1 MLRAMGSQAAGP
13 PGSGPLNDS
22 STRRDFFAV
31 PSDRERLIAAM
42 AAGCAERGYART
54 SVEDIVSRAGVA
66 PESFERHFANKSE
79 CGMAALK
86 QIVPAITKVAST
98 GIAPES
104 SDRSTLRAVKSLLEL
119 LAAEP
124 SLASLSIVDAR
135 QAMPPEAY
143 ELYGSAARILAAML
157 DQLRGYSG
165 AETPAPPSAARG
177 AVGGA
182 ETLIRR
188 ELIAGRADRLPELL
202 PDIVYG
208 ALVPFIDQSEALRY
222 TELARELVNG
232 GG

>member
-1 MLRAMGSQAAGP
+1 MCR
-13 PGSGPLNDS
+13 
-22 STRRDFFAV
+22 T
-31 PSDRERLIAAM
+31 
-42 AAGCAERGYART
+42 GYART

-66 PESFERHFANKSE
+66 PESFERHFADKSE

-104 SDRSTLRAVKSLLEL
+104 SARSTLRAVKSLLEL

-143 ELYGSAARILAAML
+143 DLYVSAARILAAML
-157 DQLRGYSG
+157 DQLRGYS
-165 AETPAPPSAARG
+165 SAADTRTFERG
-177 AVGGA
+177 ARCGGRGREA
-182 ETLIRR
+182 LIRR
-188 ELIAGRADRLPELL
+188 ELHRGRADRLPDLL

-208 ALVPFIDQSEALRY
+208 ALVPFIDQRKHSDTR
-222 TELARELVNG
+222 ARQRAGQRRRLKRWIEG
-232 GG
+232 